1 MKGRLPLIFILA
13 LGASLRL
20 LWLHTPLIDD
30 HRWRQ
35 ADTAAMARN
44 LYEDRFDVF
53 HPEIDWGGPH
63 GYVESEFPLMAAIV
77 AAGYEIFGQQDY
89 YGRLVAVIFSV
100 ATIAATSALA
110 AELLNPAAGLAA
122 AYLVATSPATVYFGR
137 SFMPDSTM
145 IFFWVFGVFAFVRSF
160 RLTADEGPRTPSSRR
175 WLWIGSASAAL
186 ACLTKLPAIIMFAP
200 IAAAA
205 WHWRG
210 RAALRDRELIA
221 ALAVP
226 LLVTLAW
233 YAHAARIFRQTGLTF
248 GILLHPAKTYPLS
261 VAPGPWIHAW
271 SKYATL
277 ALLAN
282 REFYLRLVA
291 RLYIVLLLP
300 WGVVG
305 ALAGATLWK
314 RPDGRPVADAWLA
327 AMVLFIVIMG
337 EVNFTHEYYQLP
349 LVPLGALYFG
359 AALAPFFAG
368 SWAPIKDNG
377 LGRAV
382 VLMAAAVL
390 GFYFSGVARTHYL
403 LGNLDE
409 RIFLAGRAVERAVPS
424 RSLLIVADDHGV
436 TSPLLLYFAHRKG
449 WSFDPENLYPQVIDG
464 LRRQGANYY
473 ATTRWSDV
481 KRAHPETAYYLETF
495 PQVALNAEPFDT
507 KVFDIGAERQ

>member
-1 MKGRLPLIFILA
+1 MKGRLPLIFIIV

-20 LWLHTPLIDD
+20 LWIHTPLIDD

-44 LYEDRFDVF
+44 LYEDRFDLF
-53 HPEIDWGGPH
+53 HPEIDWGGAH

-77 AAGYEIFGQQDY
+77 AIGYKIFGQEDY

-100 ATIAATSALA
+100 ATIPAIFALGS
-110 AELLNPAAGLAA
+110 ELLAPAAGLAA
-122 AYLVATSPATVYFGR
+122 AFLVATSPATVYFGR

-160 RLTADEGPRTPSSRR
+160 RLTGDHAPTPSSRR

-186 ACLTKLPAIIMFAP
+186 ACLAKLPALIMFAP
-200 IAAAA
+200 IGAAA

-210 RAALRDRELIA
+210 RAALDDRELIA
-221 ALAVP
+221 ALALP

-233 YAHAARIFRQTGLTF
+233 YVHAARIFHQTGLTF

-271 SKYATL
+271 SKYGTL
-277 ALLAN
+277 QLLTN
-282 REFYLRLVA
+282 RVFYERLLA
-291 RLYIVLLLP
+291 RLYIVMLLP
-300 WGVVG
+300 WGFVG
-305 ALAGATLWK
+305 AVAGAIFWK
-314 RPDGRPVADAWLA
+314 RRDGRIVADAWFVG
-327 AMVLFIVIMG
+327 MVLFILVIR

-349 LVPLGALYFG
+349 LVPVGALYFG
-359 AALAPFFAG
+359 VALAPFFAG
-368 SWAPIKDNG
+368 SWAPIKDGG

-382 VLMAAAVL
+382 VLVAAAAL

-403 LGNLDE
+403 MGNLDE
-409 RIFLAGRAVERAVPS
+409 RIFLAGRAVERGVPPK
-424 RSLLIVADDHGV
+424 SLLIVADDHGV

-449 WSFDPENLYPQVIDG
+449 WSFDPENLYPQVIEG
-464 LRRQGANYY
+464 LRRRGATYF
-473 ATTRWSDV
+473 ATTRWTDV
-481 KRAHPETAYYLETF
+481 KGAHPETAYYLEMF
-495 PQVALNAEPFDT
+495 PQVALDAEPFDT
-507 KVFDIGAERQ
+507 KVFDISVERK